1 MTRTNLNQFGPET
14 QTNTTI
20 QTQTPLPGDSGDGY
34 LRRERGR
41 TLLGIGA
48 TVTAGILF
56 GLQGILGKYA
66 FDEGANVPTL
76 LMFRFIMA
84 SLVIWTLLGILVS
97 RKKVTGL
104 HQPLSRTA
112 GFGLLGLLWISN
124 SLFYFL
130 ALELLPASTNSLLV
144 FVYPALVVLWSVL
157 FFKEKLTALKV
168 IALALALGGCF
179 LTVDPVAALA
189 VTSTFSLVGA
199 LLSLASALSNSW
211 YAILAGRIGPQVP
224 GIIKAAYSLPVTAIC
239 FSVYLLVT
247 ASFSESMTVWGWV
260 LCLVIGG
267 LTGISIYLFLI
278 GVSFIGPSRTAI
290 ISTSEPATTV
300 ILGTLI
306 LAEPLSI
313 VKLVG
318 SLCIF
323 CAIIILSRSG
333 KN

>member
-1 MTRTNLNQFGPET
+1 MNQLNIEDQADFD
-14 QTNTTI
+14 I
-20 QTQTPLPGDSGDGY
+20 QTISPIEDQPNPANSVVAGE
-34 LRRERGR
+34 RRR
-41 TLLGIGA
+41 TLIGIGA
-48 TVTAGILF
+48 TVIAGMLF
-56 GLQGILGKYA
+56 GVQGILGKYT
-66 FDEGANVPTL
+66 FDSGANVPTL
-76 LMFRFIMA
+76 LMFRFLMA
-84 SLVIWTLLGILVS
+84 SLVIWLLLGVLVA

-104 HQPLSRTA
+104 RQPLPRLA

-157 FFKEKLTALKV
+157 FFKEKLTGLKV
-168 IALALALGGCF
+168 TALAMALGGCF

-189 VTSTFSLVGA
+189 VASGFSLVGA
-199 LLSLASALSNSW
+199 ILSLTSALSNSW
-211 YAILAGRIGPQVP
+211 YVILAGRIGPQVS
-224 GIIKAAYSLPVTAIC
+224 GIIKAAYSLPITAFCFTLYVIVTAN
-239 FSVYLLVT
+239 FSGNMS
-247 ASFSESMTVWGWV
+247 AWGWI

-278 GVSFIGPSRTAI
+278 GVGLIGPSRTAI

-300 ILGTLI
+300 ILGAII
-306 LAEPLSI
+306 LSESLSF

-318 SLCIF
+318 SLFIF
-323 CAIIILSRSG
+323 TAIIILSRPK